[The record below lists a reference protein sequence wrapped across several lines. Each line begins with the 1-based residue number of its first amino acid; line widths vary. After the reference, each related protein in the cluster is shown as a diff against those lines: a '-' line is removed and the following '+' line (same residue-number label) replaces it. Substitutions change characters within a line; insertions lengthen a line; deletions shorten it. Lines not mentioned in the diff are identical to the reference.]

1 MNAFLFRVALRLSP
15 GNVGVAMVSSRTRGV
30 STWGSLRPCDS
41 LPLSPLC
48 PLPGGAW
55 AAPQG
60 SPPWLQQWTLCLHH
74 DATCGSD
81 HGTWH
86 VSYSSSAAP
95 ACTLSGFHWCIA
107 VSVCCHCP
115 SLSCFFN
122 VNTRLWYETM
132 LGQWCMCFVYFCMD
146 SELCV
151 CCLQSSW
158 ACQSL
163 VYLSDSM
170 YPCLFCLLCHD
181 KTFVRHA
188 SHGNCVNLLVILQ
201 DSSYY
206 QLFQI

>member
-146 SELCV
+146 SELIWITCV
-151 CCLQSSW
+151 SVVCNHHGHVKVWCIS
-158 ACQSL
+158 
-163 VYLSDSM
+163 VT
-170 YPCLFCLLCHD
+170 PCILASFVCYAMTKHLLDMHPM
-181 KTFVRHA
+181 
-188 SHGNCVNLLVILQ
+188 VIVW
-201 DSSYY
+201 
-206 QLFQI
+206 IC